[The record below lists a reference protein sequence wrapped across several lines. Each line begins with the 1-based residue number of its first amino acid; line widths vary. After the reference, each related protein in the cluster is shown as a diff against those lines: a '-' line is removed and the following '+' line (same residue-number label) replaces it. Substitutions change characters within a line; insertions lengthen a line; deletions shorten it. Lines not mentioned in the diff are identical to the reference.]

1 MTKNTGFASRA
12 TELYRDG
19 GISELARGI
28 RDFTLI
34 RSGQARWIVGAA
46 LNTTVPVEVGEH
58 RINFKTETAIEY
70 RRARTQMHERQVLED
85 FIRSLRSDDIVWDC
99 GSNVGL
105 YATFAAEIAAESVAI
120 EPAPSNVS
128 ALSYNLSQND
138 LENESTIIA
147 TALGSSEG
155 TVAVPAD
162 AKPGENHKLSSSSGS
177 TQVPIKCGDDITG
190 LADAPD
196 PTVLTMDIEGAEAD
210 ALDGLR
216 ETLTNVR
223 LAYVEVHEDL
233 LADYGRSADDVMNIL
248 EETGFN
254 VSCLNERRSGN
265 YHLKAVA
272 NSRE

>member
-1 MTKNTGFASRA
+1 
-12 TELYRDG
+12 
-19 GISELARGI
+19 
-28 RDFTLI
+28 
-34 RSGQARWIVGAA
+34 
-46 LNTTVPVEVGEH
+46 
-58 RINFKTETAIEY
+58 
-70 RRARTQMHERQVLED
+70 MHERQVLED

-105 YATFAAEIAAESVAI
+105 YATFAAEIASESVAI

-138 LENESTIIA
+138 LEDESTIIA

-162 AKPGENHKLSSSSGS
+162 AKPGENHKLSSSGGS

-190 LADAPD
+190 LADTSD